1 MLNGNLLLAIVT
13 TLLVPTLALE
23 NGLGRTPPMGWNSRN
38 LYGCVI
44 DENLIKRTADAMVDK
59 GFLAAGYNRL
69 NIDDCWQAEYRDEFG
84 MIGAHPRTFSSGIR
98 SLADYIHGNGKPGS
112 LGYEEQDAASYTAW
126 QVDYVKVGTY
136 LGNMFPRY
144 NSYDNCNYPLG
155 THAEPRFRKMYQA
168 LNETGRNF
176 YYSLSEWGT
185 GRKSYSGHL
194 IIPNY
199 NYTYCKS
206 DQKFV
211 GFNISYLENPWEWA
225 ADIANSWRI
234 SLDIEPSWQSLI
246 DIASVAALVTQF
258 SHPGAWNDLD
268 ILEVGNPGLSLE
280 ESRTHFSLWAALK
293 APLLMGNDLTNTTQ
307 EVFDILTNLE
317 IIAVNV
323 HMYLFVI
330 SYIIRFLPVLLIQLG
345 LSRCCMSAMP
355 VQQDPLGISAS
366 RVIQVVGEYDIWAG
380 PLVHGSYVAVLINY
394 RDTPQKITLRFQSI
408 GYSGDIVTVRDLWR
422 RVNVGRFLGR
432 YTTIVPPH
440 GAAVLKLTNGH
451 EQFHPKI
458 PVHRPRVEPNRP
470 IIYEAEHLNNTV
482 LFNAN
487 RHGCYASCSGGAK
500 VIRIGIYHVNN
511 EYRYGEFVLT
521 TANGGPEGGTFEM
534 LIEWT
539 DLGIGMESVGVRL
552 YWRANIAVNDGVPL
566 VVPVPR
572 LEHRGARWNTTV
584 VIVLKPGKANQIRF
598 WDDEVSEMA
607 CSGSDPNASNDF
619 VLASTLAP
627 SIDRIIVTQLNEYT
641 ASENGNRTIFW
652 PSSVAHPKFVDQSTY
667 HFDG

>member
-1 MLNGNLLLAIVT
+1 
-13 TLLVPTLALE
+13 
-23 NGLGRTPPMGWNSRN
+23 
-38 LYGCVI
+38 
-44 DENLIKRTADAMVDK
+44 
-59 GFLAAGYNRL
+59 
-69 NIDDCWQAEYRDEFG
+69 
-84 MIGAHPRTFSSGIR
+84 
-98 SLADYIHGNGKPGS
+98 
-112 LGYEEQDAASYTAW
+112 
-126 QVDYVKVGTY
+126 
-136 LGNMFPRY
+136 
-144 NSYDNCNYPLG
+144 
-155 THAEPRFRKMYQA
+155 MYQA

-185 GRKSYSGHL
+185 
-194 IIPNY
+194 
-199 NYTYCKS
+199 
-206 DQKFV
+206 
-211 GFNISYLENPWEWA
+211 ENPWEWA

-280 ESRTHFSLWAALK
+280 ESRTHFSLWAVLK

-317 IIAVNV
+317 IIAVN
-323 HMYLFVI
+323 
-330 SYIIRFLPVLLIQLG
+330 
-345 LSRCCMSAMP
+345 
-355 VQQDPLGISAS
+355 QDPLGISAS

-598 WDDEVSEMA
+598 WDDEVS
-607 CSGSDPNASNDF
+607 
-619 VLASTLAP
+619 AP